1 MFTGLIKDVGRIL
14 SLVRINEG
22 LLFEIESCLVEEVE
36 IDDSV
41 SINGVCQTVIR
52 KSHKSFFVQAI
63 QTTLEKTTFGVL
75 RVNDRINLELAL
87 KVSDRLGGHF
97 VQGHVNGVAKVTNIE
112 QIGGSRKIWLKVPAE
127 FIRYM
132 MKEGSVALDGISLT
146 MADVD
151 VSGSRI
157 AVSIIPHT
165 MERTVAN
172 YWKIGTVVNL
182 ENDML
187 LKFVENLLLYSP
199 HRTSDAAS
207 EDKIKKFLTD

>member
-1 MFTGLIKDVGRIL
+1 
-14 SLVRINEG
+14 
-22 LLFEIESCLVEEVE
+22 
-36 IDDSV
+36 
-41 SINGVCQTVIR
+41 
-52 KSHKSFFVQAI
+52 
-63 QTTLEKTTFGVL
+63 
-75 RVNDRINLELAL
+75 NDRVNLELAL

-97 VQGHVNGVAKVTNIE
+97 VQGHVNGVAQVNTIE
-112 QIGGSRKIWLKVPAE
+112 QIGESRKIWLKVPAE

-132 MKEGSVALDGISLT
+132 MKEVSVALDGISLT
-146 MADVD
+146 LADVD
-151 VSGSRI
+151 ASGSRI

-165 MERTVAN
+165 MERTVVKH
-172 YWKIGTVVNL
+172 WKTGTLVNL